1 MSVILGNFGFAI
13 MDFFR
18 KYVSVVAL
26 ILMGMFLLDLTCTAQ
41 EDLYV
46 MEQTEILSNMSFDG
60 DEFDEDEDSEFLLNS
75 PSEGFQNRC
84 ELCPILTL
92 GAKQDENLC
101 SAALR
106 LGQVRRYA
114 PRKNLADSHNY
125 IITKNSKDGADF
137 GSDHLFLSDKSY
149 SFFITK
155 AVSEQSLAAFK
166 NLRVCSSLSQF

>member
-1 MSVILGNFGFAI
+1 
-13 MDFFR
+13 MDVFR

-26 ILMGMFLLDLTCTAQ
+26 ILMGLFLLDLTSTDQ
-41 EDLYV
+41 EELYV

-75 PSEGFQNRC
+75 PLEGFQNRC

-125 IITKNSKDGADF
+125 IITKNIKDGANF
-137 GSDHLFLSDKSY
+137 GSDHLFLSDKSTF
-149 SFFITK
+149 FFITK
-155 AVSEQSLAAFK
+155 AVNASSLAAFTI
-166 NLRVCSSLSQF
+166 LCLCSLL

>member
-1 MSVILGNFGFAI
+1 MI
-13 MDFFR
+13 DFFR

-26 ILMGMFLLDLTCTAQ
+26 ILMGLFLLDLTCTAQ
-41 EDLYV
+41 EDMFV
-46 MEQTEILSNMSFDG
+46 MEQTEIQASMSFDG
-60 DEFDEDEDSEFLLNS
+60 DEFDDDEDSEFLLNS
-75 PSEGFQNRC
+75 PSEGFQSRC

-125 IITKNSKDGADF
+125 IITKNIKDGANY
-137 GSDHLFLSDKSY
+137 GSDRLFLSHNSIIYQLKS
-149 SFFITK
+149 
-155 AVSEQSLAAFK
+155 
-166 NLRVCSSLSQF
+166 N

>member
-1 MSVILGNFGFAI
+1 MI
-13 MDFFR
+13 DFFR

-26 ILMGMFLLDLTCTAQ
+26 ILMGLFLLDLTSTAQ

-75 PSEGFQNRC
+75 PSEGFQSRC

-92 GAKQDENLC
+92 GDEQNENLC

-114 PRKNLADSHNY
+114 PRKSQAYSHNY
-125 IITKNSKDGADF
+125 IVMKNSKDGADF
-137 GSDHLFLSDKSY
+137 GSNHLFLSDKSTF
-149 SFFITK
+149 FFITR
-155 AVSEQSLAAFK
+155 AVDASSLAAFK
-166 NLRVCSSLSQF
+166 NLCLCLLL

>member
-1 MSVILGNFGFAI
+1 MINL
-13 MDFFR
+13 FR

-26 ILMGMFLLDLTCTAQ
+26 ILMGLFLLDLTSTAQ

-46 MEQTEILSNMSFDG
+46 MGQTEILSNMSFDG

-75 PSEGFQNRC
+75 PSEGFQSRC

-92 GAKQDENLC
+92 GDEQNENLC

-114 PRKNLADSHNY
+114 PRKSQAYSHNY
-125 IITKNSKDGADF
+125 IVMKNSKDGADF
-137 GSDHLFLSDKSY
+137 GSNHLFLSDKSTF
-149 SFFITK
+149 FFITK
-155 AVSEQSLAAFK
+155 AVSEPSLAAFK
-166 NLRVCSSLSQF
+166 NLCLCLLL

>member
-1 MSVILGNFGFAI
+1 MI
-13 MDFFR
+13 DFFR

-26 ILMGMFLLDLTCTAQ
+26 ILMGLFLLDLTSTAQ

-75 PSEGFQNRC
+75 PSEGFQSRC
-84 ELCPILTL
+84 ELCPILSL
-92 GAKQDENLC
+92 GDEQNENLC

-114 PRKNLADSHNY
+114 PRKSLADSHNY
-125 IITKNSKDGADF
+125 IVTKNIKDGVDF
-137 GSDHLFLSDKSY
+137 GSDHLFLSHNSIIYQLKS
-149 SFFITK
+149 
-155 AVSEQSLAAFK
+155 
-166 NLRVCSSLSQF
+166 N

>member
-1 MSVILGNFGFAI
+1 MNIGLAMI
-13 MDFFR
+13 DFFR

-26 ILMGMFLLDLTCTAQ
+26 ILMGLFLLDLTSTAQ

-60 DEFDEDEDSEFLLNS
+60 DEFDEDEDSEFLLNN
-75 PSEGFQNRC
+75 PSEGLQSRC
-84 ELCPILTL
+84 ELYPILTL
-92 GAKQDENLC
+92 GEEQDENLC

-125 IITKNSKDGADF
+125 IITKNIEDGADY
-137 GSDHLFLSDKSY
+137 GSDHLFLSDKSTF
-149 SFFITK
+149 FFITK
-155 AVSEQSLAAFK
+155 AVSEPSLAAFK
-166 NLRVCSSLSQF
+166 ILCVCSSLSQF

>member
-1 MSVILGNFGFAI
+1 MI
-13 MDFFR
+13 DFFR

-26 ILMGMFLLDLTCTAQ
+26 ILMGLFLLDLASTAQ
-41 EDLYV
+41 EDIFV

-75 PSEGFQNRC
+75 PLEGLQCRCDFWPITSLGEEQN
-84 ELCPILTL
+84 
-92 GAKQDENLC
+92 ENLC

-125 IITKNSKDGADF
+125 IITKNIRDGADY
-137 GSDHLFLSDKSY
+137 GSDHLFLSHNSFIYQLKS
-149 SFFITK
+149 
-155 AVSEQSLAAFK
+155 
-166 NLRVCSSLSQF
+166 N

>member
-1 MSVILGNFGFAI
+1 MI
-13 MDFFR
+13 DFFR

-26 ILMGMFLLDLTCTAQ
+26 ILMGLFLLDLTSTEK

-46 MEQTEILSNMSFDG
+46 MEQTEIQASMSFDG

-75 PSEGFQNRC
+75 PSEGFQSRC

-114 PRKNLADSHNY
+114 PRKNLADCHNY
-125 IITKNSKDGADF
+125 IITKNIKDGADF
-137 GSDHLFLSDKSY
+137 GSDHLFLSHNSIIYQLKS
-149 SFFITK
+149 
-155 AVSEQSLAAFK
+155 
-166 NLRVCSSLSQF
+166 N